1 MSKVKSR
8 HGSGGVGPKVPKTQ
22 EQMAIRV
29 AEQFMLN
36 FNGINSPTSLSYN
49 DNYCGAWLTEQI
61 NRFGYKTWEA
71 MAADCRVI
79 LKGVKPAP
87 KVKAKEKLRIEVI
100 KYMGKWGS
108 FATTES
114 EMYRAV
120 LVGVNGKRQNLPD
133 TRGCYGDYDGHPE
146 RKYAVERAKTW
157 AAMLG
162 CPTMFVD
169 EVGKK
174 AVA

>member
-1 MSKVKSR
+1 MSKVKSG
-8 HGSGGVGPKVPKTQ
+8 HGSGGIGPKTPKTQ

-87 KVKAKEKLRIEVI
+87 KPRGQKIRIEVV
-100 KYMGKWGS
+100 KYMGKFGS
-108 FATTES
+108 FANHES
-114 EMYRAV
+114 EMYQAI
-120 LVGVNGKRQNLPD
+120 LVGANGKRQALPD
-133 TRGCYGDYDGHPE
+133 TRVCCTGYEGHPE
-146 RKYAVERAKTW
+146 RKYAVQRAKIW
-157 AAMLG
+157 AALLN
-162 CPTMFVD
+162 CPTVFVD
-169 EVGKK
+169 TLSKK
-174 AVA
+174 AVS